1 MKRSAAVFVI
11 LLASAPN
18 VVAQSDTQPP
28 QFVGVSLA
36 SSTVD
41 VTASAQT
48 INFTVHAK
56 DNLSGIFL
64 AVVSLRSPSGIQ
76 HPFGFGFPSGVVLSM
91 QNVEVAVQIQRYS
104 EPAVGPSRAFS

>member
-1 MKRSAAVFVI
+1 MPCTGTAGSRCRKTTSCRRGETMKRSAAVFVI

-76 HPFGFGFPSGVVLSM
+76 HPFGFGFPS
-91 QNVEVAVQIQRYS
+91 
-104 EPAVGPSRAFS
+104 